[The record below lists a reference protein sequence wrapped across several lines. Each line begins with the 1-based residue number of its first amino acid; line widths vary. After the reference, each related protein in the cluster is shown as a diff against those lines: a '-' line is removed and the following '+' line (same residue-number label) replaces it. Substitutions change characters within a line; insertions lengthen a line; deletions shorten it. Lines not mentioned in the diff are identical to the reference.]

1 MARKGKSAIEDERD
15 RRRAGTDAKF
25 RARHPGIARTE
36 RAFRKERAERER
48 NFSRRDKLQDG
59 GTPET
64 RAKAAK
70 VHQGSLA
77 RLYERGHITIEQL
90 AASQQIRGVAERLGR
105 DVAIG
110 TVSLET
116 RVDQSRSG
124 TGAFFEALGAV
135 RAEVAYK
142 RWCAWLAGTRT
153 GAAPVLAMVV
163 DDLAATSAGKR
174 WFMRP
179 ATARKALSA
188 ALDKWAD
195 IIGAVCREI
204 EEPDLLAMQ
213 AGLV

>member
-1 MARKGKSAIEDERD
+1 MGRKGKSAIEAERQARRQLTDE
-15 RRRAGTDAKF
+15 KF
-25 RARHPGIARTE
+25 RARHPQVARAE
-36 RAFRKERAERER
+36 RAFRKDRAERER

-64 RAKAAK
+64 RARAAK

-110 TVSLET
+110 TVSMET

-142 RWCAWLAGTRT
+142 RWCEWLGTTRA

-163 DDLAATSAGKR
+163 DDLAATAAGKR

-179 ATARKALSA
+179 ATARKALST

-195 IIGAVCREI
+195 IIGAVCSEI

>member
-1 MARKGKSAIEDERD
+1 MARKKLSAIEAK
-15 RRRAGTDAKF
+15 RREHREGIDAKF
-25 RARHPGIARTE
+25 RKRHKHVALAE
-36 RAFRKERAERER
+36 RGFRKERAERER
-48 NFSRRDKLQDG
+48 AHAKRDKLNDVA
-59 GTPET
+59 TPET

-77 RLYERGHITIEQL
+77 RLYEGGHITIEQL

-142 RWCAWLAGTRT
+142 RWCAWLASRG
-153 GAAPVLAMVV
+153 GGGPIIAMVV
-163 DDLAATSAGKR
+163 DDLAVSRVARHWG
-174 WFMRP
+174 MRT
-179 ATARKALSA
+179 ATARKQLSA
-188 ALDKWAD
+188 ALDRWAD
-195 IIGAVCREI
+195 IIGQVCREI

>member
-1 MARKGKSAIEDERD
+1 MARKGKNAIEAERNS
-15 RRRAGTDAKF
+15 RREGIEAGF
-25 RARHPGIARTE
+25 RNRHPHVARAE
-36 RAFRKERAERER
+36 RAFRKERAEREKTY
-48 NFSRRDKLQDG
+48 SRRDKLQDG

-77 RLYERGHITIEQL
+77 RLYEGGHITIEQL

-124 TGAFFEALGAV
+124 AGAFFEALGAV

-142 RWCAWLAGTRT
+142 RWCAWLASRG
-153 GAAPVLAMVV
+153 GGGPIIAMVV
-163 DDLAATSAGKR
+163 DDLAVSRAARHWG
-174 WFMRP
+174 MRA
-179 ATARKALSA
+179 ATARKQLSA
-188 ALDKWAD
+188 ALDHWAD
-195 IIGAVCREI
+195 IIGQVCHEI